1 MMTQNGTSKRSY
13 PWTTT
18 IKGQDVTLRLMTAA
32 DRERILS
39 FARAL
44 PEDDLLFMST
54 DITKAEAVDF
64 YIMSMQAGRIH
75 AILAEWD
82 GKIVGYCNLLI
93 NELTWTRHLGEIQ
106 LMIAPEYRGR
116 GLGQVLAGEVFALA
130 QEHGL
135 QKVVAR
141 MAREQRGAIQ
151 VFEKMGF
158 HAEALLADFV
168 IDRRDR
174 THDLIVMTH
183 DVTGLTE

>member
-1 MMTQNGTSKRSY
+1 MMTNNATSKRSY
-13 PWTTT
+13 PWTTAV
-18 IKGQDVTLRLMTAA
+18 KGQDVTLKLMTPA
-32 DRERILS
+32 DRDGILA

-54 DITKAEAVDF
+54 DITQPEAVDF
-64 YIMSMQAGRIH
+64 YMLSLHAGRVH
-75 AILAEWD
+75 GILAECD

-116 GLGQVLAGEVFALA
+116 GLGHMLAGEIFVIA
-130 QEHGL
+130 QDHGL

-174 THDLIVMTH
+174 THDLIVMTY
-183 DVTGLTE
+183 DVTGLPE